1 MELIFL
7 DSGLLNK
14 AGHSYK
20 LAKTVSGALA
30 RRKLRYRIFGFSGL
44 DTSIAAEIGA
54 VPHFSRS
61 LYDVVDFSPD
71 EIAAIFRAAPAGGS
85 TRSEPR
91 TWTALNEAFE
101 GDLRAFRSEPRTW
114 TALNEAF
121 ERDLRALPLD
131 IWQPDN
137 LIVVVAITQN
147 QILGLVR
154 FLRAMPRNRL
164 PRVVCNLMLPPSYL
178 PWGAVSA
185 HGKKYY
191 RAAFRLAAPL
201 IGRSLLFT
209 VENEAMRTLYSK
221 LIGRSLFFTVENAA
235 LRTLYRKDF
244 GVQTRIL
251 PVPFGASGPPRTMEG
266 RVRLG
271 FFGDSRC
278 DKGFHLLPR
287 AIALCQRDGLDAEFI
302 VQIQHSGWEQRTI
315 EAEAALRALKG
326 VRFLE
331 GELSTE
337 DYTAWT
343 GRTDVMLLPYDPVA
357 FGAARG
363 SGIFAESVAAGRPVI
378 ATRGTFAGTSVENNQ
393 AEGEVFAPHA
403 SEALAAAIARLIP
416 RLPACK
422 ARAAERAK
430 DFARSHS
437 PGAYIDVLLAHAKT

>member
-7 DSGLLNK
+7 DSGLFNK

-20 LAKTVSGALA
+20 LAKTVSGDLA

-85 TRSEPR
+85 T
-91 TWTALNEAFE
+91 
-101 GDLRAFRSEPRTW
+101 GSEPRTW

-131 IWQPDN
+131 IWQPGN

-201 IGRSLLFT
+201 IGRSLFFT
-209 VENEAMRTLYSK
+209 VENEAMQTLYSK

-326 VRFLE
+326 ARFLE

-357 FGAARG
+357 FGTARG

-422 ARAAERAK
+422 ARAAERAQ

>member
-7 DSGLLNK
+7 DNGLLNK
-14 AGHSYK
+14 AGHSYE
-20 LAKTVSGALA
+20 LAKTLSEALS
-30 RRKLRYRIFGFSGL
+30 RRKLRFRIFGLSGL
-44 DTSIAAEIGA
+44 DPSIAAEIGA

-61 LYDVVDFSPD
+61 LYDVVEFSSD
-71 EIAAIFRAAPAGGS
+71 EKRRSVAAIFRGAPVQQSNMDGV
-85 TRSEPR
+85 
-91 TWTALNEAFE
+91 NEASN
-101 GDLRAFRSEPRTW
+101 LRAFRSEPRTW

-131 IWQPDN
+131 IWRPGN

-185 HGKKYY
+185 HGKKFY
-191 RAAFRLAAPL
+191 RAAFKLAAPL
-201 IGRSLLFT
+201 IGRSLFFT

-235 LRTLYRKDF
+235 LRTLFRKDF

-271 FFGDSRC
+271 YFGDSRC

-287 AIALCQRDGLDAEFI
+287 AIALCQRDGLDAEFA
-302 VQIQHSGWEQRTI
+302 VQIQHGGWDQRTI

-326 VRFLE
+326 VRFVE
-331 GELSTE
+331 GVLSSE
-337 DYTAWT
+337 DYAAWT

-363 SGIFAESVAAGRPVI
+363 SGIFTESVAAGRPVV
-378 ATRGTFAGTSVENNQ
+378 ASRGTFAGTSVENNQ
-393 AEGEVFAPHA
+393 AEGEVFAPHT

-422 ARAAERAK
+422 ARAAERAR